1 LNSPDLTAEKFISD
15 SFSMTEG
22 SRLYRTGDLVR
33 YRAGGDLEYVGR
45 ADDQVKIR
53 GFRVELG
60 EIQKQ
65 LERLHGVK
73 TAVVLA
79 SERSSSDKYLT
90 AYVERDQKT
99 TGDNTHLSN
108 EAWADGLRRSLRAFL
123 PDYMAPAS
131 IVVLDEMPLNPNGKV
146 DKKVLMALPDGG
158 KSYEHAPPKT
168 NTEIRVVN
176 FWASLLGVD
185 RNQVG
190 LNTSLFDLGGHSLLL
205 VRLANDIRVELG
217 VDLPVRTLFD
227 VIDLRDLAE
236 RIDTEIALQFIG
248 EKMSGSTIVGEGYL

>member
-1 LNSPDLTAEKFISD
+1 
-15 SFSMTEG
+15 
-22 SRLYRTGDLVR
+22 
-33 YRAGGDLEYVGR
+33 
-45 ADDQVKIR
+45 
-53 GFRVELG
+53 
-60 EIQKQ
+60 
-65 LERLHGVK
+65 
-73 TAVVLA
+73 
-79 SERSSSDKYLT
+79 
-90 AYVERDQKT
+90 
-99 TGDNTHLSN
+99 
-108 EAWADGLRRSLRAFL
+108 
-123 PDYMAPAS
+123 
-131 IVVLDEMPLNPNGKV
+131 
-146 DKKVLMALPDGG
+146 
-158 KSYEHAPPKT
+158 
-168 NTEIRVVN
+168 VN